1 MTRKGKRGKPIRL
14 GKASRPL
21 PIPAGE
27 WWGLASDSFRDGLQP
42 RRSRQHRHYRSA
54 FGGVEPPESPA
65 EEAMEA

>member
-1 MTRKGKRGKPIRL
+1 MKRKGRGKAITL
-14 GKASRPL
+14 GKASRPI

-27 WWGLASDSFRDGLQP
+27 RWGLASDSFRDGLQP

-65 EEAMEA
+65 SETMEA